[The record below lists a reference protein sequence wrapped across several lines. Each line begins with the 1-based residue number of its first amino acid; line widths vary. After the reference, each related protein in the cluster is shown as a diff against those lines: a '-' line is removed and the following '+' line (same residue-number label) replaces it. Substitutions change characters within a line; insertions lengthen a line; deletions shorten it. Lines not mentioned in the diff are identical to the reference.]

1 MNKPWHTWISHG
13 TNMNASYHTERIT
26 KRYGNCDV
34 RGGECDEGVMFHI
47 WMSHGAP
54 IWMSHGTHMNELWH
68 KYEWVMAQI
77 WMSHGTNMNDSW
89 YAYEWVVSHRTY
101 YLERRQLWCARGRMW
116 WRSHLTHM
124 NESWCTRTN
133 ESWHKYEWVMAQIWM
148 SHGTNMNKSW
158 HKYECVVSHR
168 AHH

>member
-47 WMSHGAP
+47 WMSHGAH

-77 WMSHGTNMNDSW
+77 WMSHGTNMN
-89 YAYEWVVSHRTY
+89 
-101 YLERRQLWCARGRMW
+101 
-116 WRSHLTHM
+116 
-124 NESWCTRTN
+124 
-133 ESWHKYEWVMAQIWM
+133 ESWHKYEWLMVCIRMSRITQNLLLREKATLMCEGANVMKESSYTYEWVMVHTYEWVMAQIWM
-148 SHGTNMNKSW
+148 SHGTNMNESW
-158 HKYECVVSHR
+158 HKYE
-168 AHH
+168 